1 MKLSNTIKT
10 VLKIYQKYQLKIVFG
25 LVRVSTYCNILTCL
39 LHTAVVCS
47 ISVPSAAP
55 ANFILSS
62 SSPLSLTASWDAIPV
77 KQQQG
82 KLLGYQVFY
91 KKEGSGNE
99 QNGTVGPDQ
108 LNYTIIYLELAS
120 YSVRVAGFTAVGI
133 GNSTVVVTKTP
144 NEGG

>member
-1 MKLSNTIKT
+1 MLPSLNVLYQIKHVCMYT
-10 VLKIYQKYQLKIVFG
+10 LQYECMQWLY
-25 LVRVSTYCNILTCL
+25 
-39 LHTAVVCS
+39 VCS

-62 SSPLSLTASWDAIPV
+62 SSQLSLTASWDAIPV

-91 KKEGSGNE
+91 KKEGHGNE

-108 LNYTIIYLELAS
+108 LNYTIIDLEFAS

-133 GNSTVVVTKTP
+133 GNSTVVQTKTP